1 MHALAYVEVLM
12 RAYHVIAVGVIL
24 VVGFAIAV
32 SIPSVRAQLK
42 PMTVEHSTR
51 DLRTPLR

>member
-1 MHALAYVEVLM
+1 M
-12 RAYHVIAVGVIL
+12 RAYHVIAVGVML

-42 PMTVEHSTR
+42 PITIEHSMW

>member
-1 MHALAYVEVLM
+1 M

-42 PMTVEHSTR
+42 PITIEHSMR